1 MVGKDE
7 RKIIPN
13 CPHRRQSRSPRRC
26 SLYPIG
32 SSAANAGT
40 VIHNPA
46 QAKPSADGMDD
57 ADGGVGGY
65 GHAARVLDAGKQP
78 PVLWKIRAPATTT
91 KGTTR
96 RLRASFSSPARSDSV
111 EEKQISRL
119 RSNRNSAN
127 LFKQHGG
134 TSSTVDVVSVSIR
147 VTFLSSMLLLAVD
160 NLFYRRL

>member
-40 VIHNPA
+40 VIHNPT

-57 ADGGVGGY
+57 ADGGVGGN

-78 PVLWKIRAPATTT
+78 PIRLILWKIRAPATT
-91 KGTTR
+91 
-96 RLRASFSSPARSDSV
+96 V
-111 EEKQISRL
+111 ENFMNTSL
-119 RSNRNSAN
+119 TCA
-127 LFKQHGG
+127 LFCLPLHFFCTGG
-134 TSSTVDVVSVSIR
+134 YNFHCTPSGYFR
-147 VTFLSSMLLLAVD
+147 LLLLHYFSF
-160 NLFYRRL
+160 NFYFNFPLRT